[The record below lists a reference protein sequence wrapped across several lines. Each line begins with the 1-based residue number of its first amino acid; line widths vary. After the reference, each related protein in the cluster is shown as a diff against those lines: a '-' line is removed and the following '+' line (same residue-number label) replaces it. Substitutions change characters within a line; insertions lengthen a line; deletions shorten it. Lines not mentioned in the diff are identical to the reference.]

1 MSGHWEIVQDPFT
14 SEPRLVGIKCNG
26 ELAFIAVQG
35 EDEEEK
41 RVNDR
46 VRSVVTAC
54 NNFEEIYE
62 ALKIAVTMFPGDP
75 YPDERKVLENITALL
90 ARIEGGE

>member
-54 NNFEEIYE
+54 NHFEEMYE
-62 ALKIAVTMFPGDP
+62 ALKDVVEQLEIYEPGTEEAKDT
-75 YPDERKVLENITALL
+75 LALL
-90 ARIEGGE
+90 ARIEGRE